1 MKLDCT
7 DFYINYP
14 EFLESHISY
23 SLMYSV
29 TIKETINVSTIEI
42 YLSVSFPT
50 IGSKLPSYWNQT
62 RSKHLNGQKLRS
74 ALKPFSANLTKCQT
88 HSNNSSAF
96 ADELF
101 ECLWPFCETG
111 D

>member
-7 DFYINYP
+7 DFYLKYP

-23 SLMYSV
+23 SSMYSV

-42 YLSVSFPT
+42 YLSVNFPT
-50 IGSKLPSYWNQT
+50 SGSKLPSYWNQT
-62 RSKHLNGQKLRS
+62 RSKHLNGQKELDS
-74 ALKPFSANLTKCQT
+74 ALKHLSANL
-88 HSNNSSAF
+88 

-101 ECLWPFCETG
+101 ECVWPFCETG